1 MFSLVVL
8 TGSRSLVVLR
18 SSSHD
23 ELYFTE
29 HWTMKRRLEMRPG
42 LEVVEERWVVRV
54 DEGWTTSPS
63 TTTHS
68 HVLMFPRQE
77 AMENIFLLRL
87 PSEVIS

>member
-1 MFSLVVL
+1 M
-8 TGSRSLVVLR
+8 VLR

-63 TTTHS
+63 TTPHS

-77 AMENIFLLRL
+77 AMENIFLSRL
-87 PSEVIS
+87 PSEVMS